1 MPPSRRPSHATTL
14 FRLAG
19 AAVMVLTLLPLYRYL
34 DHPATGA
41 FGAST
46 LRATEAQVQFL
57 WRASLVLVCGVAL
70 ATLVFSDER
79 LGRWVR
85 GAGRILTA
93 SSQRIFSAAVGA
105 IAAGA
110 VALQHLLVFQGRP
123 NLMDAA
129 AQLIHARYLARG
141 RLAGPGAHV
150 LEGGFWYFPNTVA
163 SPNGWVSH
171 FPPGHS
177 LVLAPGLAVGAA
189 WLGPVVV
196 AGLTGWLTARLAFR
210 LLPERPLVARGGALL
225 GALSPLLILQT
236 ASFMNHGTA
245 ALLGVA
251 TVLAALRAREEGWPW
266 AAATGAGVTGL
277 LLVRPLGAVAVCVV
291 VVLLVWLP
299 RETPGLRR
307 MAGWCGAAVLAGLPL
322 LLLHG
327 WYNAYFFGHP
337 LTFGYHST
345 FGEAAGLGL
354 GLDPWGN
361 RFGPRESLAY
371 TSADLS
377 SLNRN
382 LVEFPL
388 PAITLVGLALLLG
401 MGREWRV
408 RVLAGWA
415 LLPVA
420 LSAFYWH
427 HGNFMGPRMLAEF
440 APTWGLLVAAALA
453 YLVERLPR
461 RDGRGLVVNP
471 RRAGQLLV
479 LGAAMGA
486 LVLGPHRMSGMGG
499 DLSAGYR
506 LAEPAAPPGAVV
518 FVTGSWGGRITAEL
532 VSHGVPQGVA
542 ETALRQNSTCT
553 VETHRQG
560 FRQGEGPL
568 AAYRDRDGRG
578 QWEIP
583 PEAAEAP
590 SAARLPPLDLVRRPP
605 PYEGLQEGQVGQGT
619 RIRYIPQEELSDAC
633 VRQIR
638 ADERGGIIDA
648 GHLHWLG
655 GLPEIEGGRTIYVRE
670 MGPELNT
677 RVLERYPDRPT
688 YVLLRRDRISPLELV
703 PYDEAMTFLWGGA

>member
-277 LLVRPLGAVAVCVV
+277 LLVRPLGAVAVCAV

-506 LAEPAAPPGAVV
+506 LAEPAAPPGAVSSSPDPGAGASPPSSSPTASLREWPKPPSGRTPPAPWRPIDRA
-518 FVTGSWGGRITAEL
+518 FAREKGHWRHTGTGTAGASGR
-532 VSHGVPQGVA
+532 S
-542 ETALRQNSTCT
+542 LR
-553 VETHRQG
+553 R
-560 FRQGEGPL
+560 
-568 AAYRDRDGRG
+568 
-578 QWEIP
+578 
-583 PEAAEAP
+583 
-590 SAARLPPLDLVRRPP
+590 RLRPRPP
-605 PYEGLQEGQVGQGT
+605 PGSPPWTWSGD
-619 RIRYIPQEELSDAC
+619 RP
-633 VRQIR
+633 
-638 ADERGGIIDA
+638 
-648 GHLHWLG
+648 
-655 GLPEIEGGRTIYVRE
+655 P
-670 MGPELNT
+670 T
-677 RVLERYPDRPT
+677 RVFRKARWVRGPGSGTSRRRSSRTRVSGRSGPT
-688 YVLLRRDRISPLELV
+688 SGEGSSTRATSTGWEGYRRSK
-703 PYDEAMTFLWGGA
+703 EAGRSTCGRWVRS